1 MFPIRETYH
10 GVKIEEFLAHTN
22 IEENTDCLIWHGPK
36 DRYGHPFMLARSDT
50 HPTLKAPRCAVRLC
64 AGFMGVSILPGTR
77 IRMTCHNPLCV
88 DPGHIGCTKTV
99 EKANAARG
107 ERHGRAKFTDAQ
119 VQLIRARAQAGA
131 KQADLARE
139 FGMSQQHVSE
149 IVRDRS
155 RQPQK
160 RVRLN
165 IW

>member
-1 MFPIRETYH
+1 M
-10 GVKIEEFLAHTN
+10 
-22 IEENTDCLIWHGPK
+22 
-36 DRYGHPFMLARSDT
+36 
-50 HPTLKAPRCAVRLC
+50 
-64 AGFMGVSILPGTR
+64 
-77 IRMTCHNPLCV
+77 
-88 DPGHIGCTKTV
+88 

-155 RQPQK
+155 RKPQK
-160 RVRLN
+160 RIRLN